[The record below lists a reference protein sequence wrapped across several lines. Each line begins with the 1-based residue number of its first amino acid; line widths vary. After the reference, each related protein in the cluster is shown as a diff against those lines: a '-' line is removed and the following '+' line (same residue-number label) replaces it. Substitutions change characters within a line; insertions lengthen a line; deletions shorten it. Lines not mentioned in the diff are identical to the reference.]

1 MGRVRFSLRT
11 WLHIIGGGLGL
22 LGVVFVLMRLST
34 YSEQIDLARFDA
46 IAWLLISMLAVI
58 YGAANVFLA
67 LAWWHLLS
75 FFDVKVE
82 RKWALKA
89 YGLSQ
94 MAKYVP
100 GNICHLAGRQAIG
113 MAVGLPARVL
123 AKSALWELGLIAL
136 SCVFFAILALPLLW
150 SQLPGW
156 LSFGIFLLALL
167 AVSVLLRRLLS
178 FSVCDAL
185 FWQIIYLAVSGMVF
199 IGILTVVVPS
209 VAEIPG
215 FSALC
220 GAYVLA
226 WLAGLVTPGAPAGV
240 GVRELVLLFLLG
252 GRIAEADLLLAVV
265 LGRVVTVGGDLFYF
279 IVATFLK
286 LRRVAY

>member
-1 MGRVRFSLRT
+1 MRFSLRI

-34 YSEQIDLARFDA
+34 YSEQIDLARFDT
-46 IAWLLISMLAVI
+46 IAWLLISVFAVI

-67 LAWWHLLS
+67 LAWWNLLI

-82 RKWALKA
+82 KKWALKA

-100 GNICHLAGRQAIG
+100 GNIFHLAGRQAIG
-113 MAVGLPARVL
+113 MAVGLPARIL
-123 AKSALWELGLIAL
+123 AKSAVWELGLIAL
-136 SCVFFAILALPLLW
+136 SCAFFAILAVPLVW

-156 LSFGIFLLALL
+156 LSLGFFLLALL
-167 AVSVLLRRLLS
+167 PVSVLLRRLLS

-185 FWQIIYLAVSGMVF
+185 LWQILYLVVSGVLF
-199 IGILTVVVPS
+199 IGILMVVVPS

-215 FSALC
+215 FSTLC

-226 WLAGLVTPGAPAGV
+226 WLAGLITPGAPAGV

-286 LRRVAY
+286 SRRVAY